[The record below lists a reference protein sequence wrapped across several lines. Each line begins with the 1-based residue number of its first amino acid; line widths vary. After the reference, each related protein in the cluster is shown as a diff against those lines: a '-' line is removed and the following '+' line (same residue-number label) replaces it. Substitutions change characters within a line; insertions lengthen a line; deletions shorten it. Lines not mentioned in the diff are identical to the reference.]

1 MVQSKFQLSEFFQV
15 KMSTSVATKLD
26 EILKGI
32 GDINKRMDSIDQRLV
47 KLERRINDIEQ
58 ASNARIAKIENQL
71 TKKINGLADIEKRLS
86 ILEKKEE
93 KHQDESVMKESYE
106 KRFNIL
112 IHGLEEDH
120 SSAWESRQE
129 TLKTIHKFMR
139 EGLCIENPSRFV
151 FADYHRLPQRPVYKN
166 RQKVDRPV
174 IIKLTSAADKQEIF
188 ARLKNLKPYNEARL
202 LTNYRSQYVTQHLP
216 KLFQEEKKQ
225 LMPFFK
231 SARLL
236 KKSTQWRAEHG
247 HYVLYVNHKKVNLP
261 TDQSQCDTV
270 SDSSDTEA

>member
-1 MVQSKFQLSEFFQV
+1 MVQSNFQLSEFFQV
-15 KMSTSVATKLD
+15 KMSKSVATKLD

-47 KLERRINDIEQ
+47 NLEGRMNDIEQ
-58 ASNARIAKIENQL
+58 ASNARITKIENQL

-86 ILEKKEE
+86 ILEKEE
-93 KHQDESVMKESYE
+93 KRQDESVMKESYE

-120 SSAWESRQE
+120 SSAWESRHE

-188 ARLKNLKPYNEARL
+188 ARLKNLIPYNEARL
-202 LTNYRSQYVTQHLP
+202 LTNSRSQYVTQHQP
-216 KLFQEEKKQ
+216 KLF
-225 LMPFFK
+225 
-231 SARLL
+231 
-236 KKSTQWRAEHG
+236 
-247 HYVLYVNHKKVNLP
+247 
-261 TDQSQCDTV
+261 
-270 SDSSDTEA
+270 

>member
-15 KMSTSVATKLD
+15 KMSKSVATKLD

-47 KLERRINDIEQ
+47 NLEGRINDIEQ
-58 ASNARIAKIENQL
+58 ASNARILKIENQL

-93 KHQDESVMKESYE
+93 KSQDESVMKESYE

-120 SSAWESRQE
+120 SSAWETCQE

-151 FADYHRLPQRPVYKN
+151 FADYHRLPQRPAYKN
-166 RQKVDRPV
+166 RQKVDQPV

-188 ARLKNLKPYNEARL
+188 A
-202 LTNYRSQYVTQHLP
+202 
-216 KLFQEEKKQ
+216 
-225 LMPFFK
+225 
-231 SARLL
+231 
-236 KKSTQWRAEHG
+236 
-247 HYVLYVNHKKVNLP
+247 
-261 TDQSQCDTV
+261 
-270 SDSSDTEA
+270 